1 MFREPT
7 ILTQEQLEQRIREWG
22 FLPFFRNGVE
32 GFSIEEI
39 VPEDLLFGDNE
50 QGNAWEWKGPIIS
63 HWQCA
68 YGKFFNGKAGYVSL
82 DWMPD
87 FMNWRR
93 YRFSL
98 KKKYI
103 VAAKQILKVL
113 KENESMLSKELK
125 IASGYSLSRKRK
137 KIDPD
142 NPNTTMIV
150 NKKNGLTFDS
160 LISSLQMGTYVCV
173 ADFEYKI
180 SKKGVPYGWGEARYC
195 TPEAMYEFDYQE
207 AVEGR
212 YAIESYWRIVEHIQ
226 KLFPDADVYQIK
238 KLIGW

>member
-7 ILTQEQLEQRIREWG
+7 IVTQEQLEQRIQEWG
-22 FLPFFRNGVE
+22 FLPFFKNGVE

-68 YGKFFNGKAGYVSL
+68 YGKFFNGKVGYVSL
-82 DWMPD
+82 DWLPD

-93 YRFSL
+93 YRYSL
-98 KKKYI
+98 KKHS
-103 VAAKQILKVL
+103 ADAKHILDVL
-113 KENESMLSKELK
+113 KENESMLSKDLK
-125 IASGYSLSRKRK
+125 IASGFSLSRKRK
-137 KIDPD
+137 KINPDDP
-142 NPNTTMIV
+142 NKTIV
-150 NKKNGLTFDS
+150 DKKNGPTFDS
-160 LISSLQMGTYVCV
+160 LIANLEMGTYVCI
-173 ADFEYKI
+173 ADFEYQL
-180 SKKGVPYGWGEARYC
+180 SKKGVPYGWGVARYC
-195 TPEAMYEFDYQE
+195 TPEAMYEFDYRE

-212 YAIESYWRIVEHIQ
+212 MIVESYWRIIEHIQ

-238 KLIGW
+238 KIIGW

>member
-7 ILTQEQLEQRIREWG
+7 ILTLEQLEQRILEWG
-22 FLPFFRNGVE
+22 FLPFFKNGVE
-32 GFSIEEI
+32 GFSVEEL

-68 YGKFFNGKAGYVSL
+68 YGKFFNGKVGYVSL
-82 DWMPD
+82 DWLPD
-87 FMNWRR
+87 FMSWRR

-98 KKKYI
+98 KKHIKE
-103 VAAKQILKVL
+103 AKHILEVL
-113 KENESMLSKELK
+113 KEKESMLSKELK

-137 KIDPD
+137 KINLDELE
-142 NPNTTMIV
+142 TTIV
-150 NKKNGLTFDS
+150 DMKNGPTFDS
-160 LISSLQMGTYVCV
+160 LISSLQMGTYMCV

-195 TPEAMYEFDYQE
+195 TPEAMYEFDFRE
-207 AVEGR
+207 AVDGR
-212 YAIESYWRIVEHIQ
+212 LVVESYWRIIEHIQ